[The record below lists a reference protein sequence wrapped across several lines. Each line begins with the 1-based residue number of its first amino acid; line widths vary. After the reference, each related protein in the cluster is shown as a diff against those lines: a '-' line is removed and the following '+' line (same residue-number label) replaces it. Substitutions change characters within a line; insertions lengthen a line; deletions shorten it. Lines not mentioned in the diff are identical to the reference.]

1 MLEEALSESVNEVSN
16 REKGTRTTV
25 LVVED
30 FDETRFVLKL
40 SLELR
45 GYRVLEALNGQEA
58 VEIARREPLDLI
70 LMDLSLPVLDGFA
83 ATRRIREEAR
93 SRHVPIVAVTAH
105 ATAEYRVKA
114 LAAGCNEYVTKPIDF
129 DKLGHLLNRLLQ
141 EEKGNERA

>member
-1 MLEEALSESVNEVSN
+1 MEEALSESVNESSN
-16 REKGTRTTV
+16 REKGTSRTV

-58 VEIARREPLDLI
+58 IEIARREPLDLI
-70 LMDLSLPVLDGFA
+70 LMDLSLPILDGFA

-93 SRHVPIVAVTAH
+93 SRDVPIVAVTAH

-129 DKLGHLLNRLLQ
+129 DKLGYLLNRLLH
-141 EEKGNERA
+141 EEE

>member
-1 MLEEALSESVNEVSN
+1 MLERALSKGGNEVSN
-16 REKGTRTTV
+16 REKGTSTTV

-58 VEIARREPLDLI
+58 VEIARRERLDLI

-83 ATRRIREEAR
+83 ATRCIREEAR
-93 SRHVPIVAVTAH
+93 SRDVPIVAVTAH
-105 ATAEYRVKA
+105 ATPEYRVKA

-129 DKLGHLLNRLLQ
+129 EKLGQLLNRLLQ
-141 EEKGNERA
+141 EEE

>member
-1 MLEEALSESVNEVSN
+1 MLERALSESGDEGSN
-16 REKGTRTTV
+16 REKITGATV

-30 FDETRFVLKL
+30 FDETRFMIKL

-45 GYRVLEALNGQEA
+45 GYRVLEALNGFEA
-58 VEIARREPLDLI
+58 VEIARRESLDLI
-70 LMDLSLPVLDGFA
+70 LMDLSLPLLDGFA

-114 LAAGCNEYVTKPIDF
+114 LAAGFDEYVTKPIDF
-129 DKLGHLLNRLLQ
+129 DKLGHLLNRLLRG
-141 EEKGNERA
+141 EMENKRA

>member
-1 MLEEALSESVNEVSN
+1 MEEALSENANEGSN
-16 REKGTRTTV
+16 REKGTSTTV

-45 GYRVLEALNGQEA
+45 GYRVLEALNGHEA

-93 SRHVPIVAVTAH
+93 SRDVPIVAVTAH

-129 DKLGHLLNRLLQ
+129 DKLGHLLNRLLH
-141 EEKGNERA
+141 EEE

>member
-1 MLEEALSESVNEVSN
+1 MEEALSESVNEGSS
-16 REKGTRTTV
+16 RERGTSTTV

-93 SRHVPIVAVTAH
+93 SRDVPIVAVTAH

-129 DKLGHLLNRLLQ
+129 DKLGHLLNRLLH
-141 EEKGNERA
+141 EGE

>member
-1 MLEEALSESVNEVSN
+1 MLEGTLRESGDEVSN
-16 REKGTRTTV
+16 PEKGTIATV

-30 FDETRFVLKL
+30 FDETRFVMKL

-70 LMDLSLPVLDGFA
+70 LMDLSLPLLDGFA
-83 ATRRIREEAR
+83 ATRLIREEAR
-93 SRHVPIVAVTAH
+93 SHQVPIVAVTAH

-114 LAAGCNEYVTKPIDF
+114 LAAGCNDYVTKPIDF

-141 EEKGNERA
+141 RESESKRA